1 MTGKRKSGAETR
13 EPRSGRAPLAS
24 DIEKAR
30 KQKILDEL
38 NEREESEA
46 SEGSPE
52 SPDNTGAERKV
63 VHRGSEVDDAR
74 DDDEANPVA
83 IDEEMRNQ
91 DS

>member
-1 MTGKRKSGAETR
+1 MTGKHKGDTETR

-38 NEREESEA
+38 NKREESEA
-46 SEGSPE
+46 TGGNPE
-52 SPDNTGAERKV
+52 SPDKTGAERKV
-63 VHRGSEVDDAR
+63 AHRGSEVDNAR
-74 DDDEANPVA
+74 EDDEANPVA

>member
-1 MTGKRKSGAETR
+1 MTGKHKGDTETR
-13 EPRSGRAPLAS
+13 EPHSGRAPRAS

-30 KQKILDEL
+30 KQKTLDEL

-46 SEGSPE
+46 TGGNPE
-52 SPDNTGAERKV
+52 SPDNTGAERQV

-74 DDDEANPVA
+74 EDDETNPVA